1 MHCEHEKQ
9 SLVLIHMLQLTMTDK
24 HLSLE
29 QDLCVMLSHSLFKY
43 DGAND

>member
-9 SLVLIHMLQLTMTDK
+9 SLVLIHMLQLTMIDK

-29 QDLCVMLSHSLFKY
+29 QDFIP
-43 DGAND
+43 